1 MKTALR
7 LIVSIIFI
15 FIAGCS
21 SAPGLKPR
29 TVEEYYLSTG
39 VEKYFLPEIPD
50 WINFSEDAG
59 CFRTKG
65 LKYFDI
71 DALMKSYA
79 LNYFEA
85 IQLQA
90 LFNEDFLSAKSTQV
104 RQALTLKE
112 EENLFFKASERVG
125 SKIFFTD
132 LPAFKRIHLIW
143 LDNIIGDK
151 NSEGRLKNFLASET
165 HNEGVPVLIS
175 ACRTKKEIES
185 VLPEAHYKIISA
197 ELFSVYNQQGQRIPN
212 MHLDLSVFFKAD
224 QKLFF
229 YTQGNKIQI
238 DAVKGNYKI
247 LNY

>member
-1 MKTALR
+1 MKIFRCL
-7 LIVSIIFI
+7 LLSIVIMT
-15 FIAGCS
+15 IAACS
-21 SAPGLKPR
+21 AAPGLKPR

-79 LNYFEA
+79 LSFFEA

-90 LFNEDFLSAKSTQV
+90 LFNEDFLNAKSTQV

-132 LPAFKRIHLIW
+132 LPDFKRIHLIW
-143 LDNIIGDK
+143 LDNVLGDK
-151 NSEGRLKNFLASET
+151 NSEGRLKRFLASEA
-165 HNEGVPVLIS
+165 HNDGVPVLVS

-185 VLPEAHYKIISA
+185 ALPEAHYKIISA
-197 ELFSVYNQQGQRIPN
+197 ELFSVYNQQGQRVPN
-212 MHLDLSVFFKAD
+212 MHLDLGVFFKAD

-238 DAVKGNYKI
+238 DAVKGNYKT

>member
-1 MKTALR
+1 MKISSCLFITFF
-7 LIVSIIFI
+7 LIVISS
-15 FIAGCS
+15 CS
-21 SAPGLKPR
+21 TAPGLKPR

-79 LNYFEA
+79 LSFFEA

-90 LFNEDFLSAKSTQV
+90 LFNEDFLSAKSTQL
-104 RQALTLKE
+104 RQSLTLKE

-125 SKIFFTD
+125 SKIYFTD
-132 LPAFKRIHLIW
+132 LPNFKRIHLIW
-143 LDNIIGDK
+143 LDNVLGDK
-151 NSEGRLKNFLASET
+151 NREARLKKFLSSDI

-185 VLPEAHYKIISA
+185 ALPEAHYKIISA
-197 ELFSVYNQQGQRIPN
+197 ELFSVYNPEGQRMPN
-212 MHLDLSVFFKAD
+212 MHLDLGVFFKTE
-224 QKLFF
+224 QILYF
-229 YTQGNKIQI
+229 YTLGNKIQI
-238 DAVKGNYKI
+238 DAVKGNYKT